1 MALLSVSDE
10 SLQAVADAIRE
21 KGGTSE
27 QLEFPDGFTDAIA
40 NIETGGG
47 TSTGDAV
54 KFIDYDGTL
63 LYSYSAEDF
72 AALTGLPE
80 NPSHSGLTA
89 QGWNWTKEQI
99 EAQLASTPEQT
110 VWVGQKYITDDG
122 KTRLYCRFHEGRLSP
137 YLGLCPNGTV
147 TVDWGDGS
155 ATDALMG
162 TSLTT
167 TKRVQHTYAREGE
180 YVITLTPAEGTTFA
194 FVGADNDNTGSRIL
208 GTSNSD
214 KTYNSLVYLNSIYR
228 IELGINISVYSS
240 AFRNCN
246 FLSSITIPNGITSIS
261 SFTFGDCLSLS
272 SITLPD
278 EVTSIGASA
287 FQNCY
292 NLSSI
297 IIPNGVTSINDY
309 TFQNCYTLSSITIP
323 DGVTEIGTYAF
334 QSCYA
339 LSSIIIPN
347 GVTNIKSYTFQYCRT
362 LSSITI
368 PDGVTK
374 INAYAFQY
382 CYNLSSIIIPDG
394 VTSIGSNAFQYC
406 RTLSSIKISDGIT
419 GIGSYTFTDCL
430 SLSSITIPDKM
441 KTIGAS
447 AFQNCYGMAQ
457 YHITST
463 TPPSLPYLNAFSN
476 IPADC
481 IIYVPYSED
490 HSILAAYKAA
500 TNWSTYASRMQEEPQ

>member
-1 MALLSVSDE
+1 MASYITNTEELTSI
-10 SLQAVADAIRE
+10 ANAIRE

-27 QLEFPDGFTDAIA
+27 QLEFPDGFTNAIA
-40 NIETGGG
+40 NIETGGGG

-89 QGWNWTKEQI
+89 QGWNWTKAQI
-99 EAQLASTPEQT
+99 EAQLESTPEQT

-155 ATDALMG
+155 ATDTLTG

-167 TKRVQHTYAREGE
+167 TMRVQHTYAREGE
-180 YVITLTPAEGTTFA
+180 YLITLTPAEGTTFA
-194 FVGADNDNTGSRIL
+194 FEGADNGNIGSRIL
-208 GTSNSD
+208 ATSNSD

-228 IELGINISVYSS
+228 IELGISISVSSS
-240 AFRNCN
+240 AFRSC
-246 FLSSITIPNGITSIS
+246 LSLTSITIPDS
-261 SFTFGDCLSLS
+261 
-272 SITLPD
+272 
-278 EVTSIGASA
+278 VTSIGSNA

-292 NLSSI
+292 S
-297 IIPNGVTSINDY
+297 
-309 TFQNCYTLSSITIP
+309 LSSITIP
-323 DGVTEIGTYAF
+323 DSVT
-334 QSCYA
+334 
-339 LSSIIIPN
+339 SIDS
-347 GVTNIKSYTFQYCRT
+347 G
-362 LSSITI
+362 
-368 PDGVTK
+368 
-374 INAYAFQY
+374 AFQY
-382 CYNLSSIIIPDG
+382 CYSLSSIIIPDG
-394 VTSIGSNAFQYC
+394 VTSIKGSTFQYC
-406 RTLSSIKISDGIT
+406 
-419 GIGSYTFTDCL
+419 Y
-430 SLSSITIPDKM
+430 SLTSITIPNRV
-441 KTIGAS
+441 TSIYIN
-447 AFQNCYGMAQ
+447 AFSNCYGIAQ
-457 YHITST
+457 YHIMST
-463 TPPSLPYLNAFSN
+463 TPPTLSNINAFSS

-500 TNWSTYASRMQEEPQ
+500 TNWSTYASYMQEEPQ